1 MKTKLRYMTQTAVLL
16 ALLITLQA
24 VTKPLGQL
32 VTGSCVNAVLALTVL
47 LIGMQGGLTLAVIS
61 PVVAF
66 LLGIA
71 PNVVTVLPIMLAN
84 ACFVSML
91 WLFGRGKQPLWRKG
105 VAVAASAGVKF
116 GLLYVLVVKTICG
129 FASGALLGKKLGQT
143 VVLAP
148 PMLEKLPGMFTWPQL
163 ITAIIGAVIALSL
176 TPVLEKAIKK

>member
-1 MKTKLRYMTQTAVLL
+1 MKEKLRTMTQTAVLL

-32 VTGSCVNAVLALTVL
+32 VTGSCVNAILALTVL
-47 LIGMQGGLTLAVIS
+47 LIGIRGAVALAVIS

-71 PNVVTVLPIMLAN
+71 PNVVTVVPIMLAN
-84 ACFVSML
+84 GCFVAVL
-91 WLFGRGKQPLWRKG
+91 WLLGRQQQPLWRKA
-105 VAVAASAGVKF
+105 VAVVASAGVKF
-116 GLLYVLVVKTICG
+116 GLLYVLVVKTVCG
-129 FASGALLGKKLGQT
+129 FASGALMGKKLGQT

-163 ITAIIGAVIALSL
+163 ITALIGATLALML
-176 TPVLEKAIKK
+176 VPVLKKALRK